1 MEGSSGY
8 RAPERPWRVAITGA
22 SGLIGGALATTLE
35 KEGHAVLRVVRGP
48 SRPGEVGWDPERG
61 QIDAAALEGVNAVVN
76 LAGENIGQRWNA
88 DVKRRIR
95 ASRVDGTRLLA
106 EALASLSRRP
116 DVLVNAS
123 ATGYYGDRGD
133 EILTE
138 ESAPGSDFLAG
149 LVRDWE
155 AATAPAAAAGIRVV
169 LARFGLALTPRGGVL
184 GRMLP
189 AFQVGAG
196 GKLAS
201 GEQWVSWIAIDD
213 LVDAIRFAIATPTL
227 EGPVHLVA
235 PEPAT
240 NARLTEALGETLH
253 RPTLMTVPKP
263 ALQLLFGE
271 MAGATL
277 LASQRAIPA
286 RLQAAGFEFRHPR
299 LADALRAVLD
309 SGGSPS

>member
-1 MEGSSGY
+1 MTQRSGFT
-8 RAPERPWRVAITGA
+8 APERPWRVAITGS
-22 SGLIGGALATTLE
+22 SGLIGSALATTLE
-35 KEGHAVLRVVRGP
+35 REGHSVLRVVRSP
-48 SRPGEVGWDPERG
+48 SRPGEVGWDPASGR
-61 QIDAAALEGVNAVVN
+61 IDAAALEGVTVVVN

-88 DVKRRIR
+88 AVKRRIR
-95 ASRVDGTRLLA
+95 DSRVDGTRLLSR
-106 EALASLSRRP
+106 ALASLSRPP

-123 ATGYYGDRGD
+123 ATGYYGDRGA

-138 ESAPGSDFLAG
+138 ESPPGSDFLAAV
-149 LVRDWE
+149 VREWE
-155 AATAPAAAAGIRVV
+155 GATTPATAAGVRVV

-189 AFQVGAG
+189 AFQLGAG
-196 GKLAS
+196 GRLAD
-201 GEQWVSWIAIDD
+201 GDQWVSWIAIDD
-213 LVDAIRFAIATPTL
+213 LVDAIRFVIGTPSI

-235 PEPAT
+235 PEPVT
-240 NARLTEALGETLH
+240 NAELTDALGKALR
-253 RPTLMTVPKP
+253 RPTVMTVPKP

-299 LADALRAVLD
+299 LPGALRAVLD